1 MKNYKVINIESGQV
15 QILTEEVLITRIK
28 NMKGTF
34 SDNYIESLITE
45 DTIIDR
51 LNRRKFCWLDI
62 IFTFCLTS
70 VVLLIIYELSIC

>member
-62 IFTFCLTS
+62 ISTVCATS
-70 VVLLIIYELSIC
+70 VVLLSIYQYAI